1 MTGLYAYI
9 MDKEFTSISTVL
21 PLTETQQL
29 CLWILTIYHL
39 FLRDSIVN
47 TIMQCTEHIIL
58 DVYSKAQKSLPKIL
72 NIGEC
77 RYRKVR
83 ETPHGCLFARTHEH
97 FWFNIA
103 SEALFCTCTHQYL
116 GFWGKLFWAL
126 LYTSNMMCSVHCMM
140 VLTMESLRNR
150 WYIVKIHKHNCCVS
164 VKGNTVLIDVNSF
177 VHYICI

>member
-1 MTGLYAYI
+1 LVSAGTEKCLRHH
-9 MDKEFTSISTVL
+9 MDA
-21 PLTETQQL
+21 
-29 CLWILTIYHL
+29 CL
-39 FLRDSIVN
+39 
-47 TIMQCTEHIIL
+47 QE
-58 DVYSKAQKSLPKIL
+58 
-72 NIGEC
+72 
-77 RYRKVR
+77 
-83 ETPHGCLFARTHEH
+83 THEH

-116 GFWGKLFWAL
+116 EFWGKLFWAL

-177 VHYICI
+177 VPLYMHIGQSLTMITNIYIRGNTCYTQFNLCYNGWTMIWQ